1 MTNKFLIFNL
11 EDDKAKA
18 LGEVISNPTCKK
30 IVDYIAEHNDVSES
44 DIVKALG
51 IPANTV
57 NYNIKR
63 LINSGLIETSK
74 TFFWSK
80 KGKKMA
86 TYRVANKIIVISP
99 KKSSNVYSKLKGI
112 VPAVFVSGILSVA
125 LGFYYNS
132 RFVVKSATR
141 TVTNPQMYDTTVLE
155 VAKTSGAADFA
166 MQAIPQVPS
175 VAIKSPEILG
185 IPQISVWFFVGALV
199 AISAYSIWNWKR
211 M

>member
-44 DIVKALG
+44 DIVKALN

-57 NYNIKR
+57 NYNVKR
-63 LINSGLIETSK
+63 LVDSGLVETSK
-74 TFFWSK
+74 KFFWST
-80 KGKKMA
+80 KGKKMS

-99 KKSSNVYSKLKGI
+99 KKSSSIYSKLKGI
-112 VPAVFVSGILSVA
+112 VPAVIASGILSVA
-125 LGFYYNS
+125 LGFYVNS
-132 RFVVKSATR
+132 RTLAENSVGSVNT
-141 TVTNPQMYDTTVLE
+141 QMYDTAVLE
-155 VAKTSGAADFA
+155 VAKTSGADLAI
-166 MQAIPQVPS
+166 QAVPQVPQIVFKTPS
-175 VAIKSPEILG
+175 ILG
-185 IPQISVWFFVGALV
+185 IPEISVWFFVGALV
-199 AISAYSIWNWKR
+199 AIATYSVWNWKR